1 MLKSACDSPLE
12 LMQAWRRQ
20 LGQRARLA
28 ERHGPRPFAVVGY
41 RAHGSIIDGCVPL
54 RHLML
59 VALYDER
66 NNDGSLS
73 TRLVGVAGDV
83 SADGLRFGGPTL
95 SRFDKDL
102 RLAPA
107 AGGRGR
113 RLNAADTD
121 LLSYAM
127 QLERYLERCARH
139 PYMPR
144 RRIPRLPP
152 APAVGLLGGSAAVID
167 LTSLPKRQVLSLSAP
182 RDDLQGTFGSTQ
194 FDFYHT
200 RFRVDR

>member
-1 MLKSACDSPLE
+1 MASVTWTAGDA
-12 LMQAWRRQ
+12 MQIWRRQ
-20 LGQRARLA
+20 IGSRTAASESRD
-28 ERHGPRPFAVVGY
+28 PRPFAVVGY

-54 RHLML
+54 RHLTL

-83 SADGLRFGGPTL
+83 STTGLRFGGPNL

-107 AGGRGR
+107 AEGRGR

-121 LLSYAM
+121 LLSYAL

-144 RRIPRLPP
+144 RRIPRLPLMP
-152 APAVGLLGGSAAVID
+152 VEGSLTGSAALID
-167 LTSLPKRQVLSLSAP
+167 LSSLPKRQVLSLNAP
-182 RDDLQGTFGSTQ
+182 RDDLRGSIGSTQ